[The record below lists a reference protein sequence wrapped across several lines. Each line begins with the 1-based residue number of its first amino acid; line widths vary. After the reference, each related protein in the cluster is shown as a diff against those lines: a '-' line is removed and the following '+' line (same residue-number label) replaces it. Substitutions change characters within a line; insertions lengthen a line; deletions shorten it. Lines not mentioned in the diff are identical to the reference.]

1 MGRNLVPR
9 ANKDADLGTQDK
21 NWNRLYVDAITL
33 RNNDL
38 RSSLDNKVD
47 RSI

>member
-21 NWNRLYVDAITL
+21 TGTGICGCYYFTQ
-33 RNNDL
+33 
-38 RSSLDNKVD
+38 
-47 RSI
+47 